1 VRRIADLVF
10 IAAGTALLSVGAYYI
25 HPAGPWLVSGS
36 VLLALGVAILAR
48 NVRRT

>member
-1 VRRIADLVF
+1 MRRVLDLLF
-10 IAAGTALLSVGAYYI
+10 IAAGTALLSVGAYI
-25 HPAGPWLVSGS
+25 VHPAGPWLVSGS